1 MYSNKTQYSIVPFK
15 ENAVNLNTWPIYFC
29 ARIVIA
35 FFRAIPRGAGAAV
48 IRLLATAFYYLDARH
63 RHIADVN
70 LRIAFPGMPR
80 RQRSAIAR
88 RCFQNAGMNL
98 LEISRLDILTP
109 ENISSLV
116 DYDNTDGLNNYREAL
131 SRNKGI
137 LYLTGHFSSW
147 ELLPTAHAMYGYPLS
162 FTTRPLDNARLE
174 KYLRR
179 VRESKGNTVI
189 YKKDSAR
196 HILKELKAGRTV
208 GVLMDHNVNPSE
220 GVFADFFGVPAATST
235 GVALLALRTEAPV
248 LTGYLTPL
256 RNGRYT
262 FKFLPPIDMVRTG
275 DTAEDLRVNTQRL
288 NDILERI
295 IREQPES
302 WLWGH
307 KRWKNRPPED
317 PRDIYSLSSRGL
329 DEFLHAARNTMKY
342 PGQRPDR

>member
-1 MYSNKTQYSIVPFK
+1 MNS
-15 ENAVNLNTWPIYFC
+15 WPIYFI
-29 ARIVIA
+29 ARLVIA
-35 FFRAIPRGAGAAV
+35 FFRVIPRAAGAAV
-48 IRLLATAFYYLDARH
+48 IRQLATVFYYLDARH

-70 LRIAFPGMPR
+70 LRIAFPEMPPR
-80 RQRSAIAR
+80 RRNAVAR
-88 RCFQNAGMNL
+88 RSFQNAGMNL
-98 LEISRLDILTP
+98 LEISRLDMSTP
-109 ENISSLV
+109 ENISSLA
-116 DYDNTDGLNNYREAL
+116 DYDKADGLNNYRAAL
-131 SRNKGI
+131 NQGRGI

-147 ELLPTAHAMYGYPLS
+147 ELLPTAHALHGYPLS
-162 FTTRPLDNARLE
+162 FTTRPLDNVRLE

-179 VRESKGNTVI
+179 IRESKGNTVI

-196 HILKELKAGRTV
+196 RILKELKAGRTV
-208 GVLMDHNVNPSE
+208 GVLMDQNVNPAE

-262 FKFLPPIDMVRTG
+262 FKFLPPLDMVRTG

-288 NDILERI
+288 NNVLERI

-317 PRDIYSLSSRGL
+317 PRDIYSLSPREL
-329 DEFLHAARNTMKY
+329 DGFLRARA
-342 PGQRPDR
+342 GS